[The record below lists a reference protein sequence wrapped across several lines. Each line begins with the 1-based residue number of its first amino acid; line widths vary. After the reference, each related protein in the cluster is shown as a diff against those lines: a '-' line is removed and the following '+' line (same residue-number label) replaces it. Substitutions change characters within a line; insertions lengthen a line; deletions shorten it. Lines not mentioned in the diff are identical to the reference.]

1 MTDEKREIELLS
13 LIANSV
19 MFLRK
24 YFWIILIFL
33 TLGLTFGAV
42 DYFYGRN
49 YYRTNLI
56 ASSPVVNNQIIYEIA
71 EPIKYFL
78 KNEMYDSVAKQ
89 IGIDVTT
96 AQSIREI
103 KLDTSINQAV
113 VITLDLYNK
122 EDISVIQ
129 DGLIQYFN
137 EIPYIK
143 STIVKRR
150 LELENYIKLLDQEIK
165 DLNEMQVAVL
175 NSIFKENSQKMV
187 SAGGL
192 FNEIVIL
199 YEKKIELEQEYNS
212 LKSFTLIN
220 NNLVFITQKSLKKNL
235 MIYGLVGLFFGILL
249 SGVLD
254 ISRSVRKKLKP

>member
-1 MTDEKREIELLS
+1 
-13 LIANSV
+13 
-19 MFLRK
+19 
-24 YFWIILIFL
+24 
-33 TLGLTFGAV
+33 
-42 DYFYGRN
+42 
-49 YYRTNLI
+49 
-56 ASSPVVNNQIIYEIA
+56 
-71 EPIKYFL
+71 
-78 KNEMYDSVAKQ
+78 MYDSVAKQ
-89 IGIDVTT
+89 IGIDVTK

-113 VITLDLYNK
+113 MITIDLYNK

-150 LELENYIKLLDQEIK
+150 LELENYIKLLDQEIQ

-192 FNEIVIL
+192 FNEIVVL